1 MNTPKTFNRIWE
13 RGVIIEPLK
22 KSHKNKEKTYWRT
35 KISCKR
41 RDSEREDIIPV
52 VLPEK
57 VKNAND
63 FKVGDF
69 VTIYGL
75 LRSIYS
81 TTAKSKFRKYVYAFS
96 MEPADVENTKN
107 LVVLEGTIAK
117 PPVFRTTPRGK
128 EITDLQ
134 INTGRDINA
143 CVCWAA
149 NAHKVKDLPVGQ
161 KVRLRGSVQSRN
173 YHKKKGNEVIVFSTI
188 EVSVYFIETVDA
200 KEEKEEVK
208 ISSPES

>member
-41 RDSEREDIIPV
+41 HDSEREDIIPV

-69 VTIYGL
+69 VAIYGL

-81 TTAKSKFRKYVYAFS
+81 ATAKSKIRKYVYAFS
-96 MEPADVENTKN
+96 MEPADVENTRN

-134 INTGRDINA
+134 INTGRDTNA

-161 KVRLRGSVQSRN
+161 KSASEGVCRAAITIR
-173 YHKKKGNEVIVFSTI
+173 KKIMK
-188 EVSVYFIETVDA
+188 
-200 KEEKEEVK
+200 
-208 ISSPES
+208 

>member
-1 MNTPKTFNRIWE
+1 M
-13 RGVIIEPLK
+13 
-22 KSHKNKEKTYWRT
+22 
-35 KISCKR
+35 
-41 RDSEREDIIPV
+41 
-52 VLPEK
+52 
-57 VKNAND
+57 
-63 FKVGDF
+63 GDF

-208 ISSPES
+208 ISSPEA

>member
-41 RDSEREDIIPV
+41 HDSEREDIIPV

-81 TTAKSKFRKYVYAFS
+81 TTAKSKVRKYVYAFS
-96 MEPADVENTKN
+96 MEPADVENTRN
-107 LVVLEGTIAK
+107 LDDLE
-117 PPVFRTTPRGK
+117 
-128 EITDLQ
+128 
-134 INTGRDINA
+134 
-143 CVCWAA
+143 
-149 NAHKVKDLPVGQ
+149 
-161 KVRLRGSVQSRN
+161 
-173 YHKKKGNEVIVFSTI
+173 
-188 EVSVYFIETVDA
+188 
-200 KEEKEEVK
+200 
-208 ISSPES
+208 

>member
-81 TTAKSKFRKYVYAFS
+81 TTAKSKVRKYVYAFS

-161 KVRLRGSVQSRN
+161 KSASEGVCRAAITIR
-173 YHKKKGNEVIVFSTI
+173 KKIMK
-188 EVSVYFIETVDA
+188 
-200 KEEKEEVK
+200 
-208 ISSPES
+208 

>member
-41 RDSEREDIIPV
+41 HDSEREDIIPV

-69 VTIYGL
+69 VAIYGL

-81 TTAKSKFRKYVYAFS
+81 ATAKSKIRKYVYAFS
-96 MEPADVENTKN
+96 MEPADVENTRN

-134 INTGRDINA
+134 INTVRDTNA

-173 YHKKKGNEVIVFSTI
+173 YHKKKDNEVIVFPII

-208 ISSPES
+208 ISSPEA